1 MSNAERNRGALA
13 REAPPGA
20 AEVGAEVTVSPIVVL
35 SRTFPARPSS
45 IPDAHAFVRESL
57 AAADIQAAPHALIT
71 EAILAAL
78 LDAAGSEAGTFAV
91 DVRLLPGEA
100 EVEVLSSPAAAAA
113 AAAVPARRAE
123 QAQSFS
129 DWLSGALRSQ
139 HLSHQA
145 AAVRLGVS
153 ARTVSRWVRGQTEP
167 RLRDVQRL
175 SDVFGPVPRG

>member
-57 AAADIQAAPHALIT
+57 AAADIQAAPHELIT
-71 EAILAAL
+71 EAILATL

-113 AAAVPARRAE
+113 AVPARRAE
-123 QAQSFS
+123 PAQSFP